1 MKLLL
6 IEDEDFIRD
15 LYKRQLELAGMPTDA
30 FGLGNDGLN
39 SAHQTPTAYDLVL
52 LDIMLPDTNGLQILK
67 DLKQNNDTKHIPVI
81 LLTNLS
87 QDMLIKEGFEL
98 GAEGYLVKAAYTP
111 AQIVQEVKNILAKKQ
126 SQSAVPQEATPTSPP
141 PIQPLPTSATT
152 EPLSTPPSSPMTAP
166 TFTPDVTA
174 APTPTPTNPMMPAE
188 PATPVAS
195 PAMTSTDAPITPPIL
210 PGSESSAPNA
220 TPAAVTTDPMMPSAP
235 AMPDPTIT
243 QTTPPSDPLASPTP
257 SSSTTPTEPTNP
269 ASPTPSNDPN
279 NTHS

>member
-39 SAHQTPTAYDLVL
+39 AAHQTPTAYDLVL

-67 DLKQNNDTKHIPVI
+67 DLKQNNATKQIPVI

-126 SQSAVPQEATPTSPP
+126 SQPVSPQSPQVPGTPVQPAAP
-141 PIQPLPTSATT
+141 AIQPAPPVST
-152 EPLSTPPSSPMTAP
+152 TPPAPANPILAASPT
-166 TFTPDVTA
+166 
-174 APTPTPTNPMMPAE
+174 TPTPSTQP
-188 PATPVAS
+188 
-195 PAMTSTDAPITPPIL
+195 TSTTP
-210 PGSESSAPNA
+210 
-220 TPAAVTTDPMMPSAP
+220 DPLTAP
-235 AMPDPTIT
+235 AMPANPATPDPMSTPTTTPATPDPTAPLGTTIET
-243 QTTPPSDPLASPTP
+243 PMPGMAATPPIEPPVAAAD
-257 SSSTTPTEPTNP
+257 SSTPTSTSPLTPAT
-269 ASPTPSNDPN
+269 DLN
-279 NTHS
+279 NSH

>member
-39 SAHQTPTAYDLVL
+39 AAHQTPTAYDLVL

-67 DLKQNNDTKHIPVI
+67 DLKQNNATKQIPVI

-111 AQIVQEVKNILAKKQ
+111 AQIVQEVKNILAKKPSAAVTQLQPQAPQAQPTVEPTQITQQPATQ
-126 SQSAVPQEATPTSPP
+126 SV
-141 PIQPLPTSATT
+141 
-152 EPLSTPPSSPMTAP
+152 
-166 TFTPDVTA
+166 
-174 APTPTPTNPMMPAE
+174 TPTPPTQAPIIPANPASSPVPTPSFNTASPQIEAMP
-188 PATPVAS
+188 PQPMQQISATP
-195 PAMTSTDAPITPPIL
+195 
-210 PGSESSAPNA
+210 SAPNQ
-220 TPAAVTTDPMMPSAP
+220 
-235 AMPDPTIT
+235 PTIT
-243 QTTPPSDPLASPTP
+243 PYPV
-257 SSSTTPTEPTNP
+257 STTPSPLQTTIQQTA
-269 ASPTPSNDPN
+269 ASPVQSTAIPAPETTQSPNPLTPLDP
-279 NTHS
+279 TQPQS